1 MRVLLA
7 DDEARV
13 RSALKLLLEQQPNWV
28 VIGEADGSAGLL
40 AAVRATQPD
49 AVVID
54 WELPDISTGE
64 LIADLRAIVPGLI
77 IIALSGRP
85 ESRRA
90 ALQDGANCFICK
102 VEPPD
107 QAVAALVRAGNG
119 KACAH
124 DQDRTLPGTFT
135 HAG

>member
-13 RSALKLLLEQQPNWV
+13 RSALKLLLEQQPDWV

-40 AAVRATQPD
+40 AAVRAMQPD
-49 AVVID
+49 AILID
-54 WELPDISTGE
+54 WELPGISANT
-64 LIADLRAIVPGLI
+64 LIPALRALVPELI

-90 ALQDGANCFICK
+90 ALQAGADCFICK

-107 QAVAALVRAGNG
+107 RALAILVRVGNG
-119 KACAH
+119 KAGSH
-124 DQDRTLPGTFT
+124 DQNGSLPGTSKN
-135 HAG
+135 AG